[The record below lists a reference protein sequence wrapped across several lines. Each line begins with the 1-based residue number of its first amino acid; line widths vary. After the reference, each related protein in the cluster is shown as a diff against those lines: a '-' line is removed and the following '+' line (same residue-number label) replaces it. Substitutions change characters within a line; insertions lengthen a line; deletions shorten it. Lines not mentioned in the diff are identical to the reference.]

1 MYYWSTRVG
10 SVTTRVQ
17 FQRLIFTES
26 LKWAVLNGMLK
37 SQIWKRVIISYLQYY
52 YSSCKHRLII
62 IVSPIF
68 LALVLK
74 VVHVA
79 SNIRVYWIFCLF
91 HFSLLERNEFSRILA
106 NKVSLHS
113 RNCCDH
119 APSLYLVLY
128 NHQMVFIFCAKLVRY
143 LVILLALR
151 GESTVPQ
158 NQITF
163 VKFSTPTL
171 CPTPKC
177 ILHALSL
184 IDKP

>member
-1 MYYWSTRVG
+1 MVCSN
-10 SVTTRVQ
+10 
-17 FQRLIFTES
+17 
-26 LKWAVLNGMLK
+26 LKFETGDNFLFAVLPF
-37 SQIWKRVIISYLQYY
+37 YC
-52 YSSCKHRLII
+52 CKHRLIIIII

-79 SNIRVYWIFCLF
+79 SDIRVFRIFCLF
-91 HFSLLERNEFSRILA
+91 RFSLLERNKFSRILA

-128 NHQMVFIFCAKLVRY
+128 NLQIVFTFCAKLGRY

-151 GESTVPQ
+151 GERV
-158 NQITF
+158 
-163 VKFSTPTL
+163 
-171 CPTPKC
+171 
-177 ILHALSL
+177 
-184 IDKP
+184 